1 MPERPAYVKRRNI
14 TTNFLNAEL
23 HCHNTF
29 SNHQNGSV
37 RMPFDCG
44 VEMAEQLQ
52 RALEKKVDVLFITN
66 HNTLEGY
73 RQILDYQANH
83 GKFSNIKIY
92 PAEEITID
100 NGGHVLAYGIYR
112 TIKPGMTLEETLDEI
127 RRQGA
132 VSCAAHPFA
141 VTNGI
146 RERAAMCDMI
156 ESFNSNNVDRY
167 SNIVASRFAK
177 ENRMPEIS
185 GSDSHVLATIGR
197 CMNTVEAENNLDAV
211 LQTMRKSGTS
221 VVSRGY
227 ASRSEIYEHAHYI
240 ITSSRET
247 LLDYAMQHY
256 PRYYRVVKWALDS
269 YTGDPTNTLWRSLGG
284 LALYLTKRVSKKV
297 NMEGH
302 SARVFEKRPWAELI
316 SMGILP

>member
-1 MPERPAYVKRRNI
+1 MPEHRAYTKRRNI

-44 VEMAEQLQ
+44 VEMAQQLQ
-52 RALEKKVDVLFITN
+52 KALEKKVDVLFITN

-73 RQILDYQANH
+73 RQVLDYQDNH
-83 GKFSNIKIY
+83 SKFANIKIY

-100 NGGHVLAYGIYR
+100 NGGHVLAYGIHR
-112 TIKPGMTLEETLDEI
+112 TIKSGMTLEETLDEI
-127 RRQGA
+127 RRQDA

-146 RERAAMCDMI
+146 RERAVMCDII

-177 ENRMPEIS
+177 ENKMPEIA
-185 GSDSHVLATIGR
+185 GSDSHVLTTIGR
-197 CMNTVEAENNLDAV
+197 CMNTIEADNNLDAI
-211 LQTMRKSGTS
+211 LQTMRKKGTA
-221 VVSRGY
+221 VASRGY
-227 ASRSEIYEHAHYI
+227 ASQSEIYEHAHYI
-240 ITSSRET
+240 ITSSREQ
-247 LLDYAMQHY
+247 LLDYAMQHH
-256 PRYYRVVKWALDS
+256 PRYYRIVKWALDS
-269 YTGDPTNTLWRSLGG
+269 YTDNPTNMLWRSLGG
-284 LALYLTKRVSKKV
+284 FALYLAKRVSKKV

-302 SARVFEKRPWAELI
+302 NPRVFEKRPWAELI
-316 SMGILP
+316 GMGILP